1 MSIIEFI
8 LGLVVLAASLVVS
21 CACYIVKNEKG
32 GLNAA
37 LGGASDFMTTRRND
51 NNLKVNKFVVKVG
64 AVLTIAI
71 LALTIIGAHFL
82 RRNAVKKN
90 EIRSIPA
97 KVADTLHPSNV
108 TWLSA
113 KETTKRTGEILC
125 VVAASA
131 AFMMLADTL
140 FGAMLKFAI

>member
-32 GLNAA
+32 GLNAP

-64 AVLTIAI
+64 VVLTIAI
-71 LALTIIGAHFL
+71 LALTIIGAHF
-82 RRNAVKKN
+82 
-90 EIRSIPA
+90 
-97 KVADTLHPSNV
+97 
-108 TWLSA
+108 
-113 KETTKRTGEILC
+113 
-125 VVAASA
+125 
-131 AFMMLADTL
+131 
-140 FGAMLKFAI
+140 

>member
-1 MSIIEFI
+1 MSIIEFF
-8 LGLVVLAASLVVS
+8 LGFVVLAASLVVS

-71 LALTIIGAHFL
+71 LALTIIGAHF
-82 RRNAVKKN
+82 
-90 EIRSIPA
+90 
-97 KVADTLHPSNV
+97 
-108 TWLSA
+108 
-113 KETTKRTGEILC
+113 
-125 VVAASA
+125 
-131 AFMMLADTL
+131 
-140 FGAMLKFAI
+140 

>member
-1 MSIIEFI
+1 MSIIKFI

-64 AVLTIAI
+64 VVLTIAI
-71 LALTIIGAHFL
+71 LSLTIIGAHF
-82 RRNAVKKN
+82 
-90 EIRSIPA
+90 
-97 KVADTLHPSNV
+97 
-108 TWLSA
+108 
-113 KETTKRTGEILC
+113 
-125 VVAASA
+125 
-131 AFMMLADTL
+131 
-140 FGAMLKFAI
+140 

>member
-8 LGLVVLAASLVVS
+8 LGLVVLAASLIVS

-64 AVLTIAI
+64 VVLTIAI
-71 LALTIIGAHFL
+71 LALTIISAHF
-82 RRNAVKKN
+82 
-90 EIRSIPA
+90 
-97 KVADTLHPSNV
+97 
-108 TWLSA
+108 
-113 KETTKRTGEILC
+113 
-125 VVAASA
+125 
-131 AFMMLADTL
+131 
-140 FGAMLKFAI
+140 

>member
-8 LGLVVLAASLVVS
+8 LGLVVLAASFIVS

-64 AVLTIAI
+64 VVLTIAI
-71 LALTIIGAHFL
+71 LALTIIGAHF
-82 RRNAVKKN
+82 
-90 EIRSIPA
+90 
-97 KVADTLHPSNV
+97 
-108 TWLSA
+108 
-113 KETTKRTGEILC
+113 
-125 VVAASA
+125 
-131 AFMMLADTL
+131 
-140 FGAMLKFAI
+140 

>member
-1 MSIIEFI
+1 MSIIKFI

-64 AVLTIAI
+64 VVLTIAI
-71 LALTIIGAHFL
+71 LALTIIGAHF
-82 RRNAVKKN
+82 
-90 EIRSIPA
+90 
-97 KVADTLHPSNV
+97 
-108 TWLSA
+108 
-113 KETTKRTGEILC
+113 
-125 VVAASA
+125 
-131 AFMMLADTL
+131 
-140 FGAMLKFAI
+140 

>member
-51 NNLKVNKFVVKVG
+51 NNLKVNKFVVKGG
-64 AVLTIAI
+64 AVLPIAI
-71 LALTIIGAHFL
+71 LALTIIGAHF
-82 RRNAVKKN
+82 
-90 EIRSIPA
+90 
-97 KVADTLHPSNV
+97 
-108 TWLSA
+108 
-113 KETTKRTGEILC
+113 
-125 VVAASA
+125 
-131 AFMMLADTL
+131 
-140 FGAMLKFAI
+140 

>member
-8 LGLVVLAASLVVS
+8 LGLVVLAASLIVS

-64 AVLTIAI
+64 VVLTIAI
-71 LALTIIGAHFL
+71 LALTIIGA
-82 RRNAVKKN
+82 
-90 EIRSIPA
+90 
-97 KVADTLHPSNV
+97 
-108 TWLSA
+108 
-113 KETTKRTGEILC
+113 
-125 VVAASA
+125 
-131 AFMMLADTL
+131 L
-140 FGAMLKFAI
+140 F

>member
-8 LGLVVLAASLVVS
+8 LGLVVLAASLVVC

-64 AVLTIAI
+64 VVLTIAI
-71 LALTIIGAHFL
+71 LALTIIGAHF
-82 RRNAVKKN
+82 
-90 EIRSIPA
+90 
-97 KVADTLHPSNV
+97 
-108 TWLSA
+108 
-113 KETTKRTGEILC
+113 
-125 VVAASA
+125 
-131 AFMMLADTL
+131 
-140 FGAMLKFAI
+140 

>member
-8 LGLVVLAASLVVS
+8 LGLVVLAANLVVS

-64 AVLTIAI
+64 VVLTIAI
-71 LALTIIGAHFL
+71 LALTIIGAHF
-82 RRNAVKKN
+82 
-90 EIRSIPA
+90 
-97 KVADTLHPSNV
+97 
-108 TWLSA
+108 
-113 KETTKRTGEILC
+113 
-125 VVAASA
+125 
-131 AFMMLADTL
+131 
-140 FGAMLKFAI
+140 

>member
-51 NNLKVNKFVVKVG
+51 NMKVNKFVVKVG
-64 AVLTIAI
+64 VVLTIAI
-71 LALTIIGAHFL
+71 LALTIIGAHF
-82 RRNAVKKN
+82 
-90 EIRSIPA
+90 
-97 KVADTLHPSNV
+97 
-108 TWLSA
+108 
-113 KETTKRTGEILC
+113 
-125 VVAASA
+125 
-131 AFMMLADTL
+131 
-140 FGAMLKFAI
+140 

>member
-64 AVLTIAI
+64 VVLTIAI
-71 LALTIIGAHFL
+71 LALTIIGVHF
-82 RRNAVKKN
+82 
-90 EIRSIPA
+90 
-97 KVADTLHPSNV
+97 
-108 TWLSA
+108 
-113 KETTKRTGEILC
+113 
-125 VVAASA
+125 
-131 AFMMLADTL
+131 
-140 FGAMLKFAI
+140 

>member
-51 NNLKVNKFVVKVG
+51 NNLKVNKFVVKFGV
-64 AVLTIAI
+64 VLTIAI
-71 LALTIIGAHFL
+71 LALTIIGAHF
-82 RRNAVKKN
+82 
-90 EIRSIPA
+90 
-97 KVADTLHPSNV
+97 
-108 TWLSA
+108 
-113 KETTKRTGEILC
+113 
-125 VVAASA
+125 
-131 AFMMLADTL
+131 
-140 FGAMLKFAI
+140 

>member
-51 NNLKVNKFVVKVG
+51 NNLKVNKFAVKAGV
-64 AVLTIAI
+64 VLTIAI
-71 LALTIIGAHFL
+71 LALTIIGAHF
-82 RRNAVKKN
+82 
-90 EIRSIPA
+90 
-97 KVADTLHPSNV
+97 
-108 TWLSA
+108 
-113 KETTKRTGEILC
+113 
-125 VVAASA
+125 
-131 AFMMLADTL
+131 
-140 FGAMLKFAI
+140 

>member
-8 LGLVVLAASLVVS
+8 LGLVVLAASLVVR

-64 AVLTIAI
+64 VVLTIAI
-71 LALTIIGAHFL
+71 LALTIIGAHF
-82 RRNAVKKN
+82 
-90 EIRSIPA
+90 
-97 KVADTLHPSNV
+97 
-108 TWLSA
+108 
-113 KETTKRTGEILC
+113 
-125 VVAASA
+125 
-131 AFMMLADTL
+131 
-140 FGAMLKFAI
+140 

>member
-37 LGGASDFMTTRRND
+37 LGGASDFMMTRRND

-71 LALTIIGAHFL
+71 LALIIIGAHF
-82 RRNAVKKN
+82 
-90 EIRSIPA
+90 
-97 KVADTLHPSNV
+97 
-108 TWLSA
+108 
-113 KETTKRTGEILC
+113 
-125 VVAASA
+125 
-131 AFMMLADTL
+131 
-140 FGAMLKFAI
+140 

>member
-51 NNLKVNKFVVKVG
+51 NNLEVNKFVVKVSV
-64 AVLTIAI
+64 VLTIGI
-71 LALTIIGAHFL
+71 LALTIIGAHF
-82 RRNAVKKN
+82 
-90 EIRSIPA
+90 
-97 KVADTLHPSNV
+97 
-108 TWLSA
+108 
-113 KETTKRTGEILC
+113 
-125 VVAASA
+125 
-131 AFMMLADTL
+131 
-140 FGAMLKFAI
+140 